1 MTDQDLMVRTLV
13 DLADTLVDD
22 FDVVELLHLL
32 TDRCV
37 EILDVA
43 AAGLMLASPGGEL
56 RVMAS
61 SIEAMRVLEL
71 FETQSEEGPC
81 MDCFRSGQP
90 VANADLARADDRWP
104 RFAPRALAAG
114 FRSADAVPLRLRA
127 SVIGALNLFRAE
139 PGGLVQTDLKAA
151 QALADVATIAILQ
164 HRVAEEA
171 RILNE
176 QLDHALNSRILIE
189 QAKGVWAERTHSD
202 MDQAFSALRKHAR
215 NHNLA
220 LAAVAQGV
228 IDGEIR
234 EL

>member
-1 MTDQDLMVRTLV
+1 MTNQDLMVRTLV
-13 DLADTLVDD
+13 NLADTLVDD

-37 EILDVA
+37 EILDVS
-43 AAGLMLASPGGEL
+43 AAGLMLASPGGQL

-61 SIEAMRVLEL
+61 SVEAMRVLEL
-71 FETQSEEGPC
+71 FEIQSEEGPC
-81 MDCFRSGQP
+81 MDCFRTGLP
-90 VANADLARADDRWP
+90 VPNADMARGDDRWP
-104 RFAPRALAAG
+104 RFSPRALEAG
-114 FRSADAVPLRLRA
+114 FRSADAVPLRLRS

-139 PGGLVQTDLKAA
+139 PGGLEQEDLNAA

-176 QLDHALNSRILIE
+176 QLDRALNSRILIE
-189 QAKGVWAERTHSD
+189 QAKGVWAERTQSD
-202 MDQAFSALRKHAR
+202 MDQAFSMLRAYAR
-215 NHNLA
+215 SHNLA
-220 LAAVAQGV
+220 LVAVARAV
-228 IDGEIR
+228 IDGDIR

>member
-1 MTDQDLMVRTLV
+1 MTNQDLMVRTLV

-32 TDRCV
+32 TGRCV

-71 FETQSEEGPC
+71 FEIQSEEGPC
-81 MDCFRSGQP
+81 MDCFRTGLS
-90 VANADLARADDRWP
+90 VANADLAGGDDRWP
-104 RFAPRALAAG
+104 RFSRRALEAG
-114 FRSADAVPLRLRA
+114 FRSADAVPMRLRT
-127 SVIGALNLFRAE
+127 SVIGALNLFRSE
-139 PGGLVQTDLKAA
+139 PGGLGPSDLKAA
-151 QALADVATIAILQ
+151 QAVADVATIAILQ
-164 HRVAEEA
+164 HRVVEEA
-171 RILNE
+171 RILSE

-189 QAKGVWAERTHSD
+189 QAKGVWAERTKSD
-202 MDQAFSALRKHAR
+202 MDQAFSRLRSYAR
-215 NHNLA
+215 SHNLA
-220 LAAVAQGV
+220 LLAVARGV
-228 IDGEIR
+228 IDGEMR

>member
-1 MTDQDLMVRTLV
+1 MIDQDLMVRTLV

-37 EILDVA
+37 AVLDVA
-43 AAGLMLASPGGEL
+43 AAGLMLASPAGEL

-61 SIEAMRVLEL
+61 SVEAMRVLEL
-71 FETQSEEGPC
+71 FEIQSEEGPC
-81 MDCFRSGQP
+81 MDCFRSGLP
-90 VANADLARADDRWP
+90 VANADLASHADRWP
-104 RFAPRALAAG
+104 RFSPRALEAG
-114 FRSADAVPLRLRA
+114 FRAADAVPLRLRS
-127 SVIGALNLFRAE
+127 SVIGALNLFGAE
-139 PGGLVQTDLKAA
+139 PGGLGATDLHAA

-189 QAKGVWAERTHSD
+189 QAKGVWAERTQSD
-202 MDQAFSALRKHAR
+202 MDQAFSRLRRYAR
-215 NHNLA
+215 SHNLA
-220 LAAVAQGV
+220 LVAVARGV
-228 IDGEIR
+228 IDGDIQ